1 MTPDAAKINQKG
13 RMMVIK
19 EEYYK
24 NLPLLRSKKNYS
36 FDTEVLDRIIDIFD
50 YADAIK
56 GFSPV
61 FMRFDFP
68 ENTSLDS
75 VKRFLKYAKD
85 DHTSKDRLFLYM
97 YTKEFEP
104 EEKYTHYHAFC
115 VVNHREYSSAKAIE
129 NMLTYLW
136 RHEQKKRKDDKS
148 LHFTRRDP
156 TKRWNKTMDQ
166 NQFKRFNFY
175 SLSTDVQAESGDR
188 ELAFTAASYLAKTSQ
203 LPEKVPGQ
211 KKRHW
216 NSSALKKLSPE
227 EIRPGYDPQKAER
240 FLKAPPTS

>member
-1 MTPDAAKINQKG
+1 
-13 RMMVIK
+13 MVIK

-24 NLPLLRSKKNYS
+24 SLPLLQSKKNYS
-36 FDTEVLDRIIDIFD
+36 FDTDVLDRILDMFD

-68 ENTSLDS
+68 ENTSIES
-75 VKRFLKYAKD
+75 VKRFLKYVKD
-85 DHTSKDRLFLYM
+85 EHTGKDRLFLYM
-97 YTKEFEP
+97 YTEEFE
-104 EEKYTHYHAFC
+104 EKEKYTHYHAFC

-129 NMLTYLW
+129 NMLTHMW
-136 RHEQKKRKDDKS
+136 RHEQKKREDGKP
-148 LHFTRRDP
+148 LFFTRRDP
-156 TKRWNKTMDQ
+156 TKRWNKTKDQ

-175 SLSTDVQAESGDR
+175 SLSTDVQAEPGDR

-203 LPEKVPGQ
+203 LPEKIPGQ

-227 EIRPGYDPQKAER
+227 EIRPGYDLQKAER
-240 FLKAPPTS
+240 FLKATPTP